1 MRKIVVLLLL
11 LSFTSCGYR
20 LVGTAPETQGVHLTG
35 KKVFVEPFKN
45 RTSEPGVE
53 YYITNELVSSLQRTA
68 EIEVVS
74 KEDADYTITGKVVG
88 YNKEVMS
95 LDPSGDVSV
104 YRLTITVDVL
114 VLDSNGNEVAELP
127 GISEYE
133 DYRVYDEIERTK
145 ASEREATQK
154 AAREI
159 AQQIASLV
167 L

>member
-1 MRKIVVLLLL
+1 M
-11 LSFTSCGYR
+11 
-20 LVGTAPETQGVHLTG
+20 
-35 KKVFVEPFKN
+35 
-45 RTSEPGVE
+45 
-53 YYITNELVSSLQRTA
+53 
-68 EIEVVS
+68 
-74 KEDADYTITGKVVG
+74 
-88 YNKEVMS
+88 
-95 LDPSGDVSV
+95 
-104 YRLTITVDVL
+104 
-114 VLDSNGNEVAELP
+114 P